1 MRSLCGRNP
10 VLLPRHGPQGQ
21 LVASAI
27 TKQLCVHHHA
37 YPPAPLRARH
47 SVGRDG
53 DAPTAREVPS
63 FCPGHIPATSARTC
77 PRHQGPTEASEL
89 DRVHDMLLTAV
100 WRHGPSHPVDVTLR
114 TAFNLCVH
122 NLKYRNES
130 LCKGMWQ
137 RVSCLSPSSPAP
149 PPICFPSLQAA
160 TVTGFLYIL

>member
-1 MRSLCGRNP
+1 MCSLCGRNP

-27 TKQLCVHHHA
+27 IKQLCVHHRA
-37 YPPAPLRARH
+37 YPPTPLRAQH

-53 DAPTAREVPS
+53 DAPTAR
-63 FCPGHIPATSARTC
+63 TR